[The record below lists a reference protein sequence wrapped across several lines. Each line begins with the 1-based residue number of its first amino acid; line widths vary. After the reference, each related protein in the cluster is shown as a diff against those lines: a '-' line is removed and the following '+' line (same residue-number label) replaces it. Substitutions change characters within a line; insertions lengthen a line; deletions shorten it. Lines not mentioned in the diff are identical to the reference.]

1 MNPSIRLL
9 IRENISFFTGFLFY
23 LITCVVLLN
32 VTQQGDEI
40 FYFSE
45 RRSDPGNAFFLFI
58 TQLGEGWAFIGGLII
73 LLLYRYR
80 SALYLPL
87 VGLSVSLL
95 SFLSK
100 TFFAHERPSLY
111 FRNLGLLD
119 QINIVEG
126 IHLNGGVNSFPSGH
140 TMAAFALYTYLALCL
155 PWKRWSGLFLF
166 LLAALVGVSR
176 IYLVQHFLKDIY
188 LGAILGVLIAL
199 VFFYLQLQRPWG
211 KKWERGLLYSA
222 KTTKGPDVNI

>member
-1 MNPSIRLL
+1 MNLSIRQL
-9 IRENISFFTGFLFY
+9 IRNNISFFTGFLFY
-23 LITCVVLLN
+23 LITCAVLLN
-32 VTQQGDEI
+32 TTNQGDEI

-45 RRSDPGNAFFLFI
+45 RRSDPGNSFFLFI
-58 TQLGEGWAFIGGLII
+58 TKLGEGWAFIGGLI
-73 LLLYRYR
+73 LLILYRYR

-87 VGLSVSLL
+87 VGLSVSLV

-126 IHLNGGVNSFPSGH
+126 IHLNGGTNSFPSGH

-155 PWKRWSGLFLF
+155 PWKRWSGLFFF
-166 LLAALVGVSR
+166 LLAALVGISR

-188 LGAILGVLIAL
+188 FGAILGVSIAL
-199 VFFYLQLQRPWG
+199 FLYYLQLDRPRG
-211 KKWERGLLYSA
+211 AKWERGLMRS
-222 KTTKGPDVNI
+222 TPMTKGPDVAT

>member
-1 MNPSIRLL
+1 MNLSIRRL

-23 LITCVVLLN
+23 LIACAALLN
-32 VTQQGDEI
+32 IIEQGDEI

-45 RRSDPGNAFFLFI
+45 RRTDPGNSFFLFM
-58 TQLGEGWAFIGGLII
+58 TQLGEGWAFIGGLI
-73 LLLYRYR
+73 LLVLYRYR

-100 TFFAHERPSLY
+100 SFFAHQRPSLY

-119 QINIVEG
+119 EINIVEG
-126 IHLNGGVNSFPSGH
+126 IHLNGGLNSFPSGH

-155 PWKRWSGLFLF
+155 PWKRWSGLFFF
-166 LLAALVGVSR
+166 LLAALVGLSR

-188 LGAILGVLIAL
+188 LGAILGAFIAL
-199 VFFYLQLQRPWG
+199 AFYYLQLHRPRG
-211 KKWERGLLYSA
+211 EKWEWGLLRSP